1 MSPGAGAGRRARPR
15 AVALLPAILT
25 LGNIFLGF
33 FSMVKALE
41 GSFLVASVCL
51 VFAAVLDKFDGLVAR
66 KTGTDSDF
74 GRELDS
80 LADVISFGVAPALL
94 AYTWGLRHVPKLG
107 WAACFLF
114 LMCAT
119 LRLARF
125 NVQTASVDK
134 RWFVGLPSPAAAA
147 VPVTLVL
154 AWSAWHPA
162 RPQLGSEEPF
172 LAGLLLVLTTAAAFL
187 MVSTFRYFAFKELRV
202 GRQQRHLV
210 LLGIGLAIALLAA
223 WPPLFLL
230 ALATTYA
237 ASGPVLKL
245 TSFLSRR
252 RPAPGGAESDGAE
265 PDPDEAGGAGSAPP
279 EEAP

>member
-1 MSPGAGAGRRARPR
+1 MSAQPARRRPR

-41 GSFLVASVCL
+41 GRFLAATICL
-51 VFAAVLDKFDGLVAR
+51 VFAGILDKFDGLVAR
-66 KTGTDSDF
+66 KTGTDSEF

-125 NVQTASVDK
+125 NVQSGTTDK

-147 VPVTLVL
+147 VPVTLVM
-154 AWSAWHPA
+154 AYSAWHA
-162 RPQLGSEEPF
+162 GRPQLGEEEPI
-172 LAGLLLVLTTAAAFL
+172 LAWLLLVLTAASAFL
-187 MVSTFRYFAFKELRV
+187 MVSTFRYFAFKDVRV

-210 LLGIGLAIALLAA
+210 LLGIGVAIALVAA
-223 WPPLFLL
+223 WPPLSLLTL
-230 ALATTYA
+230 ALAYA
-237 ASGPVLKL
+237 ASGPAVKL
-245 TSFLSRR
+245 WSLVNRR
-252 RPAPGGAESDGAE
+252 RDEAPAAE
-265 PDPDEAGGAGSAPP
+265 PAQEGS
-279 EEAP
+279 